1 MKNEDNYMKQP
12 YTLANGDEIALSSE
26 YLALLRTAMDFGRK
40 EFDPQTIDASYI
52 RDALISL
59 LAELDEAP
67 KEQIARGLALTV
79 ALLELKLSHSK
90 MMQQQADCQLW
101 QSGKYPLQ

>member
-1 MKNEDNYMKQP
+1 MKQP
-12 YTLANGDEIALSSE
+12 YTLANGDEITIPSE

-40 EFDPQTIDASYI
+40 EFDHQAIDASYI

-90 MMQQQADCQLW
+90 MIWQQADHQLW
-101 QSGKYPLQ
+101 QSGKYTLQ

>member
-1 MKNEDNYMKQP
+1 MKQP
-12 YTLANGDEIALSSE
+12 YTLANGDEIAIPGE

-40 EFDPQTIDASYI
+40 EFDPQAIDASYI

-79 ALLELKLSHSK
+79 ALLELKRSHSK
-90 MMQQQADCQLW
+90 MIRQQIDHQLW
-101 QSGKYPLQ
+101 QSGKYSLQ